1 MKKQYSGSIVLGCFC
16 PHDVMVLCK
25 QFIDALIFITSCKYT
40 VNRQVYPLI
49 LSEGVYLKYSDV
61 SKQELEKQ

>member
-1 MKKQYSGSIVLGCFC
+1 MLWFLSL
-16 PHDVMVLCK
+16 P
-25 QFIDALIFITSCKYT
+25 

-61 SKQELEKQ
+61 SKQELEKQWSEIC